1 MKPNICMVG
10 SAMTDLIARV
20 PRLPV
25 AGETLI
31 GSAFSVGFGGKG
43 SNQAVM
49 AARLGADVSVV
60 VKLGGDVFGENYLQ
74 NYKEQ
79 GINTDFVFFDK
90 TKSSGVAPI
99 TVEESTG
106 QNSIV
111 IVPGANDSL
120 SVTDVQAA
128 KTVIQNADVLIC
140 QLETPL
146 EATLE
151 AFKLARVSQT
161 LTILNPAPARD
172 LPTEL
177 LALTDVFVPNE
188 VEAAMLLESKVD
200 SVDEAKLAAA
210 TFLSLGPK
218 QIVITL
224 GEKGAVFATQDI
236 PAQFHAAT
244 KVNAVDSTGAGD
256 SFVGSLA
263 FFLASQLALAEAVAK
278 ASSIATL
285 SVTKQGTQSSY
296 PYRNELKN
304 IF

>member
-1 MKPNICMVG
+1 MNPKICMVG

-25 AGETLI
+25 AGETLV

-74 NYKEQ
+74 NYKGQ
-79 GINTDFVFFDK
+79 GINTDFVLFDK

-120 SVTDVQAA
+120 SVADVQAA

-151 AFKLARVSQT
+151 AFKIARASQT

-172 LPTEL
+172 LPADL

-188 VEAAMLLESKVD
+188 VEAAMLLDKKVD
-200 SVDEAKLAAA
+200 SIEEAKVAASS
-210 TFLSLGPK
+210 FLDLGPK
-218 QIVITL
+218 QVVITL
-224 GEKGAVFATQDI
+224 GEKGAVFVTQDT
-236 PAQFHAAT
+236 AVQFHAAT
-244 KVNAVDSTGAGD
+244 KVSAVDSTGAGD

-263 FFLASQLALAEAVAK
+263 FFLGSQLALADAVGK

-296 PYRNELKN
+296 PYRHELKA